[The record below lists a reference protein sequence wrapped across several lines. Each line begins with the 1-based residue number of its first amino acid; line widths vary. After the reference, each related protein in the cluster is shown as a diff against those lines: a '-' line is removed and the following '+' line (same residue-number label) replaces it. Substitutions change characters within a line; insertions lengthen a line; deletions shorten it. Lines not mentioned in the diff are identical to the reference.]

1 MKGRLRQKTSRKSY
15 FLEVVWKT
23 SWKSSGRLPGSRLED
38 FLERMQAL
46 SSLQRETAMCTLPA
60 KDSSRKTLIRLQ
72 LASGYDHV
80 RGAWMRSCCRSIVHI
95 IYLKSKDT

>member
-1 MKGRLRQKTSRKSY
+1 
-15 FLEVVWKT
+15 
-23 SWKSSGRLPGSRLED
+23 
-38 FLERMQAL
+38 MQAL

-80 RGAWMRSCCRSIVHI
+80 RGAWMRSCCRIYQHESINLLLQKEVTSI
-95 IYLKSKDT
+95 